1 MKFKKK
7 PYKARKVF
15 KRKSGGNKFQFSG
28 RSSNW
33 GNQMNLYPHPRPDTK
48 IEDPQET
55 QVGIVASMLQK
66 LGFRV
71 GAR

>member
-7 PYKARKVF
+7 PYKARKIF
-15 KRKSGGNKFQFSG
+15 KRKSGGGKFQFSG
-28 RSSNW
+28 KSSNW
-33 GNQMNLYPHPRPDTK
+33 GNQMNLYPRPDTK
-48 IEDPQET
+48 VEDPQET